1 MKKKYILASSI
12 ILGLS
17 SNAFASTN
25 KQITFET
32 NVLPVCGVVIEK
44 SDGSIKFDD
53 TVSSEPAKVTVKTN
67 SKKGHATLSFN
78 SINPTDNIKNQ
89 DGFFEIGKNR
99 GNLESIEWKNPK
111 SIDVKHDEEQD
122 VFAVVPQNS
131 SSITSGLAR
140 VTTTLEVA
148 CN

>member
-1 MKKKYILASSI
+1 MGLTSSV
-12 ILGLS
+12 
-17 SNAFASTN
+17 FASAS

-32 NVLPVCGVVIEK
+32 NVSPVCGVVIEK

-67 SKKGHATLSFN
+67 SKEGHATLSFN

-99 GNLESIEWKNPK
+99 GSLESIEWKNPK

-122 VFAVVPQNS
+122 VFAVVPQSS

>member
-1 MKKKYILASSI
+1 MKKKLILVPSI
-12 ILGLS
+12 TLGLCS
-17 SNAFASTN
+17 SVFASAN

-32 NVLPVCGVVIEK
+32 DVLPVCGVIIEK

-53 TVSSEPAKVTVKTN
+53 TVSKEPAKVTVKTN

-89 DGFFEIGKNR
+89 DGFFEVGKNR
-99 GNLESIEWKNPK
+99 GSLETIDWKSPK
-111 SIDVKHDEEQD
+111 SIDVKHDEEQE
-122 VFAVVPQNS
+122 VFAVIPKNS